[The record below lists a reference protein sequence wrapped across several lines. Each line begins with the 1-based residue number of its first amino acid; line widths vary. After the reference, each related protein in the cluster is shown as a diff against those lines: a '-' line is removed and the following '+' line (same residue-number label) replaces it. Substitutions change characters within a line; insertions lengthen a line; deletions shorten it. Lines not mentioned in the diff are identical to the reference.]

1 MKTMPPD
8 KNKNTQTHS
17 LRTPAL
23 LALALVS
30 IAIVYGAFAIVEWV
44 WLQNADMEVV
54 HLLHA
59 VRGISAAVLL
69 GVLVAWFLVRSG
81 APVFVPVS
89 AGSQQ
94 RPFREDRLRQHAA
107 WFVNL
112 RWIAAA
118 VSGALILIVHTSTH
132 ILPHE
137 TFLPLLGTVGS
148 LAAANLV
155 FDRLLRRSAVD
166 YHRLIVRQVIVDLVI
181 LTILLHLSGG
191 VENPLFIL
199 YSFHV
204 IIASILLGRNEGYVF
219 ATVACGLFAAQAF
232 GELSGV
238 IPHYTIQ
245 LFPHGEHEA
254 AGHVDSSVVIH
265 AAHNTLYV
273 MGRYLSFSAVLFGTA
288 YFIGLIMDY
297 VRRNEGDLEEMART
311 ASAEHERLES
321 VAHAVGAGLV
331 LIDRQGIIRWFNRRI
346 EDWFGWQADRIGRAL
361 EAESS
366 PALREVFDEVERT
379 GETQELEWA
388 WEDRTFRVSISPI
401 RDSEGDVVQQAAL
414 VQDVTTRKA
423 LEAQMMHTEKMASLG
438 QMSAGIVH
446 EIGNPLSSLSTRLK
460 LMEGRKDNPEY
471 IGQSVALLHGQIDRI
486 QRIVRGVSQFSRVP
500 KESWTACRVEEVL
513 QEVIEILKMD
523 RRAQG
528 ITIQAHIDD
537 KLPETVGVRDQITQV
552 FLNIGLN
559 ALEALDGNGTLSIR
573 TDATI
578 REIVI
583 RFDDDG
589 PGIAEEAVERLYEP
603 FFTTKDQGSGLGL
616 FICQNI
622 VDAHGGRIDLSSEP
636 GKGCSFAVH
645 FPIRPRSVHIQ
656 DGGAA

>member
-1 MKTMPPD
+1 MLDPEPD
-8 KNKNTQTHS
+8 LS
-17 LRTPAL
+17 ISARRLPVPAL
-23 LALALVS
+23 LALGLAAIAL
-30 IAIVYGAFAIVEWV
+30 VYGAFSIIERV
-44 WLQNADMEVV
+44 WLQDADMEVV

-69 GVLVAWFLVRSG
+69 GVLVAWFLVRAG
-81 APVFVPVS
+81 APVFVPAS
-89 AGSQQ
+89 AESRQ
-94 RPFREDRLRQHAA
+94 RPYGEDRLRQHAA

-137 TFLPLLGTVGS
+137 TFLPLLGAVGF

-155 FDRLLRRSAVD
+155 FDRLLRRSVID
-166 YHRLIVRQVIVDLVI
+166 HHRLIVSQVIVDLAT

-191 VENPLFIL
+191 VENPLYIL

-204 IIASILLGRNEGYVF
+204 IISSILLGRKEGYVF
-219 ATVACGLFAAQAF
+219 AIVACGLFGAQAF
-232 GELSGV
+232 GELSGL
-238 IPHYTIQ
+238 IPHYTVQ
-245 LFPHGEHEA
+245 LFPHGDA
-254 AGHVDSSVVIH
+254 GAGHDTSSDVVH
-265 AAHNTLYV
+265 AAHNSLYV
-273 MGRYLSFSAVLFGTA
+273 IGRFSSFSVVLFGTA

-297 VRRNEGDLEEMART
+297 VLRNEGDLEEMART

-346 EDWFGWQADRIGRAL
+346 GDWFGWQADRIGRAL
-361 EAESS
+361 EAESNLV
-366 PALREVFDEVERT
+366 LRDVFDDVEQT
-379 GETQELEWA
+379 GETQELEWVSD
-388 WEDRTFRVSISPI
+388 DRTFRISVSPV
-401 RDSEGDVVQQAAL
+401 RNPEGDVVQQAAL

-423 LEAQMMHTEKMASLG
+423 LEAQMMHTEKMVSLG

-446 EIGNPLSSLSTRLK
+446 EIGNPLSSLTMRLK
-460 LMEGRKDNPEY
+460 LMEGRKENPKY
-471 IGQSVALLHGQIDRI
+471 IAQSVEQLQGQIDRI

-500 KESWTACRVEEVL
+500 KESWTAYRVEEVL

-523 RRAQG
+523 RRAKG
-528 ITIQAHIDD
+528 VTIRAHIVDE
-537 KLPETVGVRDQITQV
+537 LPETVGVRDQITQV

-559 ALEALDGNGTLSIR
+559 ALEAINGDGTLSIR
-573 TDATI
+573 AEATL
-578 REIVI
+578 REIVV

-589 PGIAEEAVERLYEP
+589 PGVAEEVVGRLYEP

-622 VDAHGGRIDLSSEP
+622 VNAHGGRIDLPSEP
-636 GKGCSFAVH
+636 GKGCSFEIH
-645 FPIRPRSVHIQ
+645 FPIRLRSVRFQ